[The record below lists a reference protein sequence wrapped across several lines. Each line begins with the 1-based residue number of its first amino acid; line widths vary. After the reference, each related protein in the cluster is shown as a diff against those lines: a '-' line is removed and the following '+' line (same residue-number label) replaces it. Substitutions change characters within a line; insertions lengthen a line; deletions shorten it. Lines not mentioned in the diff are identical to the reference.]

1 MVAIRKNKYSTV
13 VAIKGNEVLYLS
25 SRDEEQG
32 LDIQLDMQGWVVTT
46 IDDIEGIKE
55 AMKK

>member
-1 MVAIRKNKYSTV
+1 MAAIKKNKYSTV
-13 VAIKGNEVLYLS
+13 VAIKEGKTLYLS

-32 LDIQLDMQGWVVTT
+32 LDTHLNMQGWDIIV

-55 AMKK
+55 VMKK